1 MNLFPMVLTG
11 GTIGAGVALLVRE
24 LLRPQPALAVALERT
39 APGRLTLPGAEPELN
54 RDEVWGRW
62 LLSRLGRLR
71 GVRIPITNLALL
83 GQGPGQFMLKK
94 TALAGVGLLCPVLVT
109 IPWIVAGVSVPF
121 YVPAIVGLA
130 IAGLLFITPD
140 LAVRDQ
146 AKRAREEFAHALAA
160 YLDLVALKRAADAGP
175 AEALEKAAAVGR
187 GWPFI
192 YLQGALRRARLEK
205 IPPWQ
210 ALEELKH
217 QYDLPVLDDVADIM
231 RGSATDG
238 AAVYKALR
246 ARTAALNTE
255 LLAVQAAEANA
266 ASEKMTAPGALLAV
280 LVMLLMAFPAVIR
293 MLTV

>member
-1 MNLFPMVLTG
+1 MNLLPAMLTG
-11 GTIGAGVALLVRE
+11 GTVGAGLALLVRE
-24 LLRPQPALAVALERT
+24 LLRPQPALAPALARS
-39 APGRLTLPGAEPELN
+39 APATLTMPEPELD
-54 RDEVWGRW
+54 REERWGRW
-62 LLSRLGRLR
+62 LLARLERLP
-71 GVRIPITNLALL
+71 GVRVPATNLALL

-94 TALAGVGLLCPVLVT
+94 TLLAGLGLLCPMVATVPWIIAGVSLPFYVPGGVGLL
-109 IPWIVAGVSVPF
+109 
-121 YVPAIVGLA
+121 LA
-130 IAGLLFITPD
+130 VLLFITPD

-146 AKRAREEFAHALAA
+146 AKRAQEEFAHALSA

-175 AEALEKAAAVGR
+175 AEALEKAAEVGS
-187 GWPFI
+187 GWPFL

-205 IPPWQ
+205 IPPYQ
-210 ALEELKH
+210 ALTELAAE
-217 QYDLPVLDDVADIM
+217 YDLPVLVDVADIM

-246 ARTAALNTE
+246 ARTAALNAE
-255 LLAVQAAEANA
+255 LLADQAAEANT

>member
-1 MNLFPMVLTG
+1 MNLLPVVVTG
-11 GTIGAGVALLVRE
+11 AAVGSGLALLVRE
-24 LLRPQPALAVALERT
+24 LLRPQPALGSALQRSAPAARAVPGPEPDREER
-39 APGRLTLPGAEPELN
+39 
-54 RDEVWGRW
+54 WGRW
-62 LLSRLGRLR
+62 LLARLERLP
-71 GVRIPITNLALL
+71 GVRIPTTNLALL
-83 GQGPGQFMLKK
+83 GQGPGQFVLKK
-94 TALAGVGLLCPVLVT
+94 SALAALGLLCPVIAT
-109 IPWIVAGVSVPF
+109 IPWVIAGVSLPF
-121 YVPAIVGLA
+121 YVPTGAGLL

-146 AKRAREEFAHALAA
+146 AKRAREEFVHALSA

-175 AEALEKAAAVGR
+175 AEALERAAEVGR
-187 GWPFI
+187 GWPFL

-205 IPPWQ
+205 IPPYQ
-210 ALEELKH
+210 ALSELAAE
-217 QYDLPVLDDVADIM
+217 YDLPVLDDVADIM

-246 ARTAALNTE
+246 ARSAALTAE

>member
-1 MNLFPMVLTG
+1 MNLLPVVLTG
-11 GTIGAGVALLVRE
+11 GTVGAGVALLVRE
-24 LLRPQPALAVALERT
+24 LLRPQPALGPALARS
-39 APGRLTLPGAEPELN
+39 APATLTMPEPELD
-54 RDEVWGRW
+54 REEVWGRW
-62 LLSRLGRLR
+62 LLGRLER
-71 GVRIPITNLALL
+71 LPGVRIPTINLALL

-94 TALAGVGLLCPVLVT
+94 VALAALGLLCPVIATIPWIIAGVSLPFYVPAGVGLL
-109 IPWIVAGVSVPF
+109 
-121 YVPAIVGLA
+121 

-146 AKRAREEFAHALAA
+146 AKRAREEFAHALSA

-175 AEALEKAAAVGR
+175 AEALEKAAEVGA
-187 GWPFI
+187 GWPFL

-205 IPPWQ
+205 IPPYQ
-210 ALEELKH
+210 ALTELAAE
-217 QYDLPVLDDVADIM
+217 YDLPVLDDVADIM

-246 ARTAALNTE
+246 ARTGALGSE
-255 LLAVQAAEANA
+255 LLADQAAEANA

>member
-1 MNLFPMVLTG
+1 MNVLPVVAAGSTV
-11 GTIGAGVALLVRE
+11 GAGLALLVRE
-24 LLRPQPALAVALERT
+24 LLRPQPALGPALARS
-39 APGRLTLPGAEPELN
+39 APAALTRPAPEQD

-62 LLSRLGRLR
+62 LLARLERLP
-71 GVRIPITNLALL
+71 GVRIPTTDLALI

-94 TALAGVGLLCPVLVT
+94 TALAALGLLCPVIAT
-109 IPWIVAGVSVPF
+109 IPWIIAGASLPF
-121 YVPAIVGLA
+121 YMPTGVGLI

-146 AKRAREEFAHALAA
+146 AKRAREEFAHALSA

-175 AEALEKAAAVGR
+175 AEALEKAAEVGS
-187 GWPFI
+187 GWPFL

-205 IPPWQ
+205 IPPYQ
-210 ALEELKH
+210 ALTELSAE
-217 QYDLPVLDDVADIM
+217 YCLPVLDDLADIM

-238 AAVYKALR
+238 AAVYTALR
-246 ARTAALNTE
+246 ARSAALTTE
-255 LLAVQAAEANA
+255 LLASQSAEANA

>member
-1 MNLFPMVLTG
+1 MNLLPVLLTG
-11 GTIGAGVALLVRE
+11 GTVGAGLALLVRE
-24 LLRPQPALAVALERT
+24 LPRPQPALGPALARS
-39 APGRLTLPGAEPELN
+39 APATLSLPEPELD
-54 RDEVWGRW
+54 REEVWGRW
-62 LLSRLGRLR
+62 LLARLERLP
-71 GVRIPITNLALL
+71 GVRIPTTNLALL

-94 TALAGVGLLCPVLVT
+94 TALAALGLLCPVIAT
-109 IPWIVAGVSVPF
+109 IPWIIAGVSLPF
-121 YVPAIVGLA
+121 YAPAGVGLL

-146 AKRAREEFAHALAA
+146 AKRAREEFAHALSA

-175 AEALEKAAAVGR
+175 AEALEKAAEVGR
-187 GWPFI
+187 GWPFL

-205 IPPWQ
+205 IPPYQ
-210 ALEELKH
+210 ALTELAEE
-217 QYDLPVLDDVADIM
+217 YELPVLTDVADIM

-246 ARTAALNTE
+246 ARTAALNAE
-255 LLAVQAAEANA
+255 LLADQAAEANA
-266 ASEKMTAPGALLAV
+266 ASETMTAPGALLAV

>member
-1 MNLFPMVLTG
+1 MNLFPVLLTG
-11 GTIGAGVALLVRE
+11 GTVGAGLALLVRE
-24 LLRPQPALAVALERT
+24 LLRPQPALGPALARS
-39 APGRLTLPGAEPELN
+39 APAALTMPEPELD
-54 RDEVWGRW
+54 REEVWGRW
-62 LLSRLGRLR
+62 LLARLERLP
-71 GVRIPITNLALL
+71 GVRIPATNLALL

-94 TALAGVGLLCPVLVT
+94 VALAGLGLLCPVIAT
-109 IPWIVAGVSVPF
+109 IPWIIAGVSLPF
-121 YVPAIVGLA
+121 YVPGAVGLL

-146 AKRAREEFAHALAA
+146 AKRAREEFAHALSA

-175 AEALEKAAAVGR
+175 TEALEKAAEVGA
-187 GWPFI
+187 GWPFL

-205 IPPWQ
+205 IPPYQ
-210 ALEELKH
+210 ALTELAAE
-217 QYDLPVLDDVADIM
+217 YDLPVLDDVADIM

-246 ARTAALNTE
+246 ARTAALNAE
-255 LLAVQAAEANA
+255 LLADQATEANA

-293 MLTV
+293 MLTI

>member
-1 MNLFPMVLTG
+1 MNLLPVVLTG
-11 GTIGAGVALLVRE
+11 GTVGAGVALLVRE
-24 LLRPQPALAVALERT
+24 LLRPQPALGPALARS
-39 APGRLTLPGAEPELN
+39 APATLAMPEPELD
-54 RDEVWGRW
+54 REEVWGRW
-62 LLSRLGRLR
+62 LLARLERLP
-71 GVRIPITNLALL
+71 GVRIPTVNLALL

-94 TALAGVGLLCPVLVT
+94 VALAALGLLCPVIATIPWIIAGVSLPFYVPAGVGLL
-109 IPWIVAGVSVPF
+109 
-121 YVPAIVGLA
+121 

-146 AKRAREEFAHALAA
+146 AKRAREEFAHALSA

-175 AEALEKAAAVGR
+175 AEALEKAAEVGA
-187 GWPFI
+187 GWPFL

-205 IPPWQ
+205 IPPYQ
-210 ALEELKH
+210 ALTELAAE
-217 QYDLPVLDDVADIM
+217 YELPVLTDVADIM

-246 ARTAALNTE
+246 ARTAALNSE
-255 LLAVQAAEANA
+255 LLADQAAEANA

>member
-1 MNLFPMVLTG
+1 MNLFPSLLTG
-11 GTIGAGVALLVRE
+11 GLLGGGVALFVRE
-24 LLRPQPALAVALERT
+24 LLQPQPALATALARS
-39 APGRLTLPGAEPELN
+39 APGTLSMPQEAELD

-62 LLSRLGRLR
+62 LLARLERLP
-71 GVRIPITNLALL
+71 GVKVPATDLALL
-83 GQGPGQFMLKK
+83 GQGPGTFMLKK
-94 TALAGVGLLCPVLVT
+94 TALAALGLLCPVLVT
-109 IPWIVAGVSVPF
+109 IPWIIAGVSLPF
-121 YVPAIVGLA
+121 YVPAAAGLA

-146 AKRAREEFAHALAA
+146 AKRAREEFAHALSA

-175 AEALEKAAAVGR
+175 TEALEKAAAVGH
-187 GWPFI
+187 GWPFL

-205 IPPWQ
+205 IPPYQ
-210 ALEELKH
+210 ALTELADT
-217 QYDLPVLDDVADIM
+217 YDLPGLGDVADIM

-246 ARTAALNTE
+246 ARTSALNTE
-255 LLAVQAAEANA
+255 LLTAQAAEANA

>member
-1 MNLFPMVLTG
+1 MNLLPVVLTG
-11 GTIGAGVALLVRE
+11 GTVGAGVALLVRE
-24 LLRPQPALAVALERT
+24 LLRPQPALGPALARS
-39 APGRLTLPGAEPELN
+39 APATLTMPEPELD
-54 RDEVWGRW
+54 REEVWGRW
-62 LLSRLGRLR
+62 LLVRLERLP
-71 GVRIPITNLALL
+71 GVRIPTINLALL

-94 TALAGVGLLCPVLVT
+94 VALAALGLLCPVIATIPWIIAGVSLPFYVPAGVGLLV
-109 IPWIVAGVSVPF
+109 
-121 YVPAIVGLA
+121 
-130 IAGLLFITPD
+130 AGLLFITPD

-146 AKRAREEFAHALAA
+146 AKRAREEFAHALSA

-175 AEALEKAAAVGR
+175 AEALEKAAEVGA
-187 GWPFI
+187 GWPFL

-205 IPPWQ
+205 IPPYQ
-210 ALEELKH
+210 ALTELAAE
-217 QYDLPVLDDVADIM
+217 YELPVLTDVADIM

-246 ARTAALNTE
+246 ARTAALNSE
-255 LLAVQAAEANA
+255 LLADQAAEANA

>member
-1 MNLFPMVLTG
+1 VNLLPVVLTG
-11 GTIGAGVALLVRE
+11 GTVGAGLALLVRE
-24 LLRPQPALAVALERT
+24 LLRPQPALGPALARS
-39 APGRLTLPGAEPELN
+39 APATLTMPEPELD
-54 RDEVWGRW
+54 REERWGRW
-62 LLSRLGRLR
+62 LLARLERLP
-71 GVRIPITNLALL
+71 GVRIPTTNLALL

-94 TALAGVGLLCPVLVT
+94 TALAALGLLCPQVAT
-109 IPWIVAGVSVPF
+109 IPWIIAGVGLPF
-121 YVPAIVGLA
+121 YVPAGVGLL

-146 AKRAREEFAHALAA
+146 AKRAWEEFAHALSA

-175 AEALEKAAAVGR
+175 AEALEKAAEVGR
-187 GWPFI
+187 GWPFL

-205 IPPWQ
+205 IPPYQ
-210 ALEELKH
+210 ALAELAAE
-217 QYDLPVLDDVADIM
+217 YELPVLADVADIM

-246 ARTAALNTE
+246 ARTAALNAE
-255 LLAVQAAEANA
+255 LLADQAAEANA

>member
-1 MNLFPMVLTG
+1 MNLFPVVLTG
-11 GTIGAGVALLVRE
+11 GTVGAGLALLVRE
-24 LLRPQPALAVALERT
+24 LLRPQPALGPALARS
-39 APGRLTLPGAEPELN
+39 APATLTMPEPELE
-54 RDEVWGRW
+54 REEVWGRW
-62 LLSRLGRLR
+62 LLARLERLP
-71 GVRIPITNLALL
+71 GVRIPAINLALL

-94 TALAGVGLLCPVLVT
+94 VALAALGLLCPVIATIPWIIAGVSLPFYVPAGVGLL
-109 IPWIVAGVSVPF
+109 
-121 YVPAIVGLA
+121 

-146 AKRAREEFAHALAA
+146 AKRAREEFAHALSA

-175 AEALEKAAAVGR
+175 AEALEKAAEVGA
-187 GWPFI
+187 GWPFL

-205 IPPWQ
+205 IPPYQ
-210 ALEELKH
+210 ALTELAAE
-217 QYDLPVLDDVADIM
+217 YDLPVLTDVADIM

-246 ARTAALNTE
+246 ARTAALNSE
-255 LLAVQAAEANA
+255 LLADQAAEANA

>member
-1 MNLFPMVLTG
+1 MNLFLVVVTG
-11 GTIGAGVALLVRE
+11 GTVGAGVALLIRE
-24 LLRPQPALAVALERT
+24 LLQPQPALGPALQRS
-39 APGRLTLPGAEPELN
+39 APASLTMPEPELD
-54 RDEVWGRW
+54 REEVWGRW
-62 LLSRLGRLR
+62 LLARLERLP
-71 GVRIPITNLALL
+71 GVKVPTVNLALL

-94 TALAGVGLLCPVLVT
+94 TALAGLGLLCPVIAT
-109 IPWIVAGVSVPF
+109 IPWIIAGVDLPF
-121 YVPAIVGLA
+121 YVPAVVGLL

-146 AKRAREEFAHALAA
+146 AKRAREEFAHALSA

-175 AEALEKAAAVGR
+175 AEALEKAAEVGE
-187 GWPFI
+187 GWPFL

-205 IPPWQ
+205 IPPYQ
-210 ALEELKH
+210 ALTELAH
-217 QYDLPVLDDVADIM
+217 AYDLPVLDDVADIM

-246 ARTAALNTE
+246 ARTAALNAE
-255 LLAVQAAEANA
+255 LLADQAADANT

>member
-1 MNLFPMVLTG
+1 MNLLPVVLTG
-11 GTIGAGVALLVRE
+11 GTVGAGVALLVRE
-24 LLRPQPALAVALERT
+24 LLRPQPALGPALARS
-39 APGRLTLPGAEPELN
+39 APATLTMPEPELD
-54 RDEVWGRW
+54 REEVWGRW
-62 LLSRLGRLR
+62 LLARLERLP
-71 GVRIPITNLALL
+71 GVRIPTINLALL

-94 TALAGVGLLCPVLVT
+94 VALAALGLLCPVIATIPWIIAGVSLPFYVPAGVGLL
-109 IPWIVAGVSVPF
+109 
-121 YVPAIVGLA
+121 

-146 AKRAREEFAHALAA
+146 AKRAREEFAHALSA

-175 AEALEKAAAVGR
+175 AEALEKAAEVGA
-187 GWPFI
+187 GWPFL

-205 IPPWQ
+205 VPPYQ
-210 ALEELKH
+210 ALTELAAE
-217 QYDLPVLDDVADIM
+217 YELPVLTDVADIM

-246 ARTAALNTE
+246 ARTAALNSE
-255 LLAVQAAEANA
+255 LLADQAAEANA

>member
-1 MNLFPMVLTG
+1 MNLLPIVLTG
-11 GTIGAGVALLVRE
+11 GTVGAGVALLIRE
-24 LLRPQPALAVALERT
+24 LLAPQPALAPALKRT
-39 APGRLTLPGAEPELN
+39 APAVLALPEPQLE
-54 RDEVWGRW
+54 REEAWGRW
-62 LLSRLGRLR
+62 LLARLERIP
-71 GVRIPITNLALL
+71 GVRVPATDLGLL

-94 TALAGVGLLCPVLVT
+94 TALAAMGLLCPVIAT
-109 IPWIVAGVSVPF
+109 IPWIIAGVGLPF
-121 YVPAIVGLA
+121 YVPAA
-130 IAGLLFITPD
+130 AGVLVAALLFITPD

-146 AKRAREEFAHALAA
+146 AKRAREEFAHALSA

-175 AEALEKAAAVGR
+175 AEALEKAAAVGD

-205 IPPWQ
+205 IPPYQ
-210 ALEELKH
+210 ALNELAA

-246 ARTAALNTE
+246 ARTAALNAE
-255 LLAVQAAEANA
+255 LLADQGAEANA

>member
-1 MNLFPMVLTG
+1 MNLLPVVLTG
-11 GTIGAGVALLVRE
+11 GTVGAGVALLVRE
-24 LLRPQPALAVALERT
+24 LLRPQPALGPALARS
-39 APGRLTLPGAEPELN
+39 APATLTMPEPELD
-54 RDEVWGRW
+54 REEVWGRW
-62 LLSRLGRLR
+62 LLGRLER
-71 GVRIPITNLALL
+71 LPGVRIPIINLALL

-94 TALAGVGLLCPVLVT
+94 VALAALGLLCPVIATIPWIIAGVSLPFYVPAGVGLL
-109 IPWIVAGVSVPF
+109 
-121 YVPAIVGLA
+121 

-146 AKRAREEFAHALAA
+146 AKRAREEFAHALSA

-175 AEALEKAAAVGR
+175 AEALEKAAEVGA
-187 GWPFI
+187 GWPFL

-205 IPPWQ
+205 IPPYQ
-210 ALEELKH
+210 ALTELAAE
-217 QYDLPVLDDVADIM
+217 YELPVLTDVADIM

-246 ARTAALNTE
+246 ARTAALNSE
-255 LLAVQAAEANA
+255 LLADQAAEANA

>member
-1 MNLFPMVLTG
+1 MNLLPVVVTG
-11 GTIGAGVALLVRE
+11 GTVGAGVALLIRE
-24 LLRPQPALAVALERT
+24 LLQPQPALGPALQRS
-39 APGRLTLPGAEPELN
+39 APASLTMPEPELD
-54 RDEVWGRW
+54 REEVWGRW
-62 LLSRLGRLR
+62 LLARLERLP
-71 GVRIPITNLALL
+71 GVRVPTVNLALL

-94 TALAGVGLLCPVLVT
+94 TAFAALGLLCPVIAT
-109 IPWIVAGVSVPF
+109 IPWIIAGVGLPF
-121 YVPAIVGLA
+121 YVPAVVGLI

-146 AKRAREEFAHALAA
+146 AKRAREEFAHALSA

-175 AEALEKAAAVGR
+175 AEALEKAAEVGE
-187 GWPFI
+187 GWPFL

-205 IPPWQ
+205 IPPYQ
-210 ALEELKH
+210 ALTELAH
-217 QYDLPVLDDVADIM
+217 EYDLPVLDDVADIM

-246 ARTAALNTE
+246 ARTAALNAE
-255 LLAVQAAEANA
+255 LLADQAAEANT

>member
-1 MNLFPMVLTG
+1 M
-11 GTIGAGVALLVRE
+11 
-24 LLRPQPALAVALERT
+24 
-39 APGRLTLPGAEPELN
+39 TLPEPDLD

-62 LLSRLGRLR
+62 LLARMGRLP
-71 GVRIPITNLALL
+71 GVRVPAVNLALI

-94 TALAGVGLLCPVLVT
+94 VALAALGLLCPVIAT
-109 IPWIVAGVSVPF
+109 IPWIIAGVGLPF
-121 YVPAIVGLA
+121 YVPATVGLLV
-130 IAGLLFITPD
+130 AGLLFITPD

-146 AKRAREEFAHALAA
+146 AKRAREEFAHALSA

-175 AEALEKAAAVGR
+175 AEALEKAAEVGR
-187 GWPFI
+187 GWPFLF
-192 YLQGALRRARLEK
+192 LQGALRRARLEK
-205 IPPWQ
+205 IPPYQ
-210 ALEELKH
+210 ALAEIAAEYELPG
-217 QYDLPVLDDVADIM
+217 LGDVADIM

-246 ARTAALNTE
+246 ARTAALNAE
-255 LLAVQAAEANA
+255 LLADQATEANA

>member
-1 MNLFPMVLTG
+1 MNLLPVVLTG
-11 GTIGAGVALLVRE
+11 GTVGAGVALLVRE
-24 LLRPQPALAVALERT
+24 LLRPQPALGPALARSGP
-39 APGRLTLPGAEPELN
+39 ASLTMPEPELD
-54 RDEVWGRW
+54 REEVWGRW
-62 LLSRLGRLR
+62 LLARLERLP
-71 GVRIPITNLALL
+71 GVRMPTTNLALL

-94 TALAGVGLLCPVLVT
+94 TALAALGLLCPVIAT
-109 IPWIVAGVSVPF
+109 IPWIIAGVSLPF
-121 YVPAIVGLA
+121 YVPAGVGLL

-146 AKRAREEFAHALAA
+146 AKRAREEFAHALSA

-175 AEALEKAAAVGR
+175 AEALEKAAEVGR
-187 GWPFI
+187 GWPFL
-192 YLQGALRRARLEK
+192 YLQGALRRARMEK
-205 IPPWQ
+205 IPPYQ
-210 ALEELKH
+210 ALTELAEE
-217 QYDLPVLDDVADIM
+217 YELPVLTDVADIM

-246 ARTAALNTE
+246 ARTAALNAE
-255 LLAVQAAEANA
+255 LLADQAAEANG